1 MPKGKLFGRAKQGLH
16 GQASLADF
24 FMTPLRTS
32 DSRRQTEQMFA
43 AMPLSPAVRD
53 GGFSGEKRPL
63 PKQRSKSH
71 KRKTKGSLEKRGRK
85 RKEKNI
91 VTVLTHRIVASKAGE
106 LSTDPR
112 VPMEAEIPVYDT
124 VWVALRYTEPEAP
137 MYSAVWC
144 SLGFKLADRSAS
156 TPFLYPQ
163 QDPKCSAGIA
173 KLAKKRGAKKLKM
186 TQTALVN
193 RMWSRELKLMVITE
207 VDRLTADCDKPAYS
221 DACNSLRARY
231 PTVFDGGVSKLTR
244 AHAEAWY
251 KKGYEGVDFDGRVN
265 NLFSGSRSA
274 RAIPEEL
281 KHIFLFDNVNHYW
294 GVSKLQAA
302 AERKRK
308 SNPPAAVGG
317 SAGKKTKGGES

>member
-1 MPKGKLFGRAKQGLH
+1 
-16 GQASLADF
+16 
-24 FMTPLRTS
+24 MTPLRTS

-43 AMPLSPAVRD
+43 AMPLSPAVCD
-53 GGFSGEKRPL
+53 GGFSGEKRLL

-124 VWVALRYTEPEAP
+124 VWVALRYTDPEAGIP
-137 MYSAVWC
+137 
-144 SLGFKLADRSAS
+144 
-156 TPFLYPQ
+156 
-163 QDPKCSAGIA
+163 CSAGIA

-207 VDRLTADCDKPAYS
+207 VDRLTADLTNRGWGGILQARCFARQLDENTVLLRWLGGGPI
-221 DACNSLRARY
+221 DAANKI
-231 PTVFDGGVSKLTR
+231 GVTICHPDLSIEVAGTDLTR
-244 AHAEAWY
+244 
-251 KKGYEGVDFDGRVN
+251 
-265 NLFSGSRSA
+265 
-274 RAIPEEL
+274 IPADAQ
-281 KHIFLFDNVNHYW
+281 HIFLFDDVNHYW

>member
-221 DACNSLRARY
+221 DAWY
-231 PTVFDGGVSKLTR
+231 GVALHDVGCIYGAWCGMAWRVVLWSGV
-244 AHAEAWY
+244 AHIIMVWRDMTCH
-251 KKGYEGVDFDGRVN
+251 G
-265 NLFSGSRSA
+265 
-274 RAIPEEL
+274 I
-281 KHIFLFDNVNHYW
+281 
-294 GVSKLQAA
+294 
-302 AERKRK
+302 
-308 SNPPAAVGG
+308 
-317 SAGKKTKGGES
+317 T